1 MFKTIRNFHIFHLK
15 ITPKSGFHIGSG
27 DIDISP
33 VATDAQFVRL
43 NTPWG
48 KTVHIPGS
56 SLKGVF
62 RTDAEALLKSMGKE
76 VCEFSIDGNKDC
88 GGKNELKEIEKAEQ
102 IYPQVCYACKMFG
115 NMKMASVVRFED
127 FFPFESDDGDDE
139 KAKKIEEIEEYTFVR
154 TGNKIDRFTGS
165 TVGGALYDFEV
176 LNGGNFYGNVLLKNP
191 EIWQVLMFY
200 KTINNINDGFVKV
213 GGKKSRGLGTLDV
226 EIKSLEIYST
236 NKNAV
241 TFTTFE
247 NGRFVNKNVEFNF
260 QNAEREEDLIGLKIK
275 ITNKDEIK
283 SYFDQMLTKLPESW

>member
-15 ITPKSGFHIGSG
+15 VTPKSGFHIGSG
-27 DIDISP
+27 DTDISP

-48 KTVHIPGS
+48 RTVYIPGS

-62 RTDAEALLKSMGKE
+62 RADAEAFLKSMEKE
-76 VCEFSIDGNKDC
+76 ACEFTVDTNKDC
-88 GGKNELKEIEKAEQ
+88 GGKREINNFQKSEE
-102 IYPQVCYACKMFG
+102 IYPKVCHACKMFG

-127 FFPFESDDGDDE
+127 FFPFESDHSEDE
-139 KAKKIEEIEEYTFVR
+139 KAKKIQEIEKYTFVR
-154 TGNKIDRFTGS
+154 NGIKIDRLSGS
-165 TVGGALYDFEV
+165 TVKGALYDFEV

-191 EIWQVLMFY
+191 EIWQVLMIY

-213 GGKKSRGLGTLDV
+213 GGKKSRGLGKLDV

-236 NKNAV
+236 NKNAI

-247 NGRFVNKNVEFNF
+247 NGRFMNKNVEFNF
-260 QNAEREEDLIGLKIK
+260 QNAEKEEDLIGLKIK

-283 SYFDQMLTKLPESW
+283 SYFDQVLTKLPESW

>member
-27 DIDISP
+27 DTDISP

-62 RTDAEALLKSMGKE
+62 RADAEALLKSMGKE
-76 VCEFSIDGNKDC
+76 VCELSINRNKDC
-88 GGKNELKEIEKAEQ
+88 GDKFELKKVEKAEE

-127 FFPFESDDGDDE
+127 FFPFESDHSEDE
-139 KAKKIEEIEEYTFVR
+139 KAKKIKEIEKYTFVR
-154 TGNKIDRFTGS
+154 NGIKIDRLSGS
-165 TVGGALYDFEV
+165 TVKGALYDFEV

-200 KTINNINDGFVKV
+200 KTIKNINDGFVKV
-213 GGKKSRGLGTLDV
+213 GGKKSSGLGKLNV
-226 EIKSLEIYST
+226 EIQSLEIYST
-236 NKNAV
+236 NKNAI

-247 NGRFVNKNVEFNF
+247 NGRFTDQNVQFNLE
-260 QNAEREEDLIGLKIK
+260 NAEKEEDLIGLKIK
-275 ITNKDEIK
+275 ITNKDDIK
-283 SYFDQMLTKLPESW
+283 RYFDQMLTKLPESW